1 MKNVKRLFINMGTPF
16 GRIGGQLF
24 QRILLAAFL
33 SFMPIGTFHR
43 LKACTALVALCCT
56 STAAAPPGPVS
67 PGDVYDP
74 FRAHSIRLKLSSD
87 GWNLLQP
94 GAGAQKAAGI
104 TNREQGKMAGVRLR
118 PGSSSYAYVLGEM
131 EFDGHR
137 IADIGLRFKGSSSY
151 SVSAETL
158 RRPMRVDFDRFV
170 EGGRFAGIET
180 LNLSNTTF
188 DPSQV
193 REALSFWLFQKLDV
207 PAARTGHALVYLTV
221 AGKYDREY
229 LGLYTLIEEV
239 DSHFLKKHFGNSD
252 GLLLKPAGMRG
263 FAYLGETWEQYRAI
277 CSPRGEEPPALCQ
290 KVVEFARLI
299 HRADD
304 ATFRAR
310 IGSLLAVDEFLRHV
324 AVNSATLNFDS
335 FLSTGHNYYIYVN
348 PTDGLMHFIPW
359 DLNMTFGAYG
369 WLGTDEEIA
378 RTSITRSYADHNILI
393 ERLLAIDEYA
403 SAYRS
408 HLRKLVTVAL
418 NADAMRERR
427 ELLRPVFEAA
437 DKAARDAGSLGSTNT
452 RSTSGMG
459 LNAPE
464 LWPFLEQRMESI
476 RLQLE
481 GKQAGFK
488 PDFRNPKRTLAE
500 WAPLTVAAVTFMTAA
515 DMDGDWRLNDAE
527 VTAAIKRVMAAGNI
541 PAEGSMDRP
550 TAIATIEKLMTD
562 DLRRR
567 VPAQAWAD
575 WLFVTADE
583 NKDSRVTPEEM
594 LAAYRRLQSGSD
606 RDRDG
611 LMDGRDL
618 LEALGAAGAP
628 RDPDPTR

>member
-1 MKNVKRLFINMGTPF
+1 M
-16 GRIGGQLF
+16 
-24 QRILLAAFL
+24 
-33 SFMPIGTFHR
+33 
-43 LKACTALVALCCT
+43 
-56 STAAAPPGPVS
+56 
-67 PGDVYDP
+67 
-74 FRAHSIRLKLSSD
+74 
-87 GWNLLQP
+87 LQP
-94 GAGAQKAAGI
+94 GAGAQKAGGI
-104 TNREQGKMAGVRLR
+104 TNREQGKIAGVRLR
-118 PGSSSYAYVLGEM
+118 PASPSFAYVLGEM
-131 EFDGHR
+131 EFDGRR

-151 SVSAETL
+151 AVSAETL

-193 REALSFWLFQKLDV
+193 RESLAFWLCRQLNV
-207 PAARTGHALVYLTV
+207 PASQTGHALVYLTV

-263 FAYLGETWEQYRAI
+263 FAYLGETWDQYRGI
-277 CSPRGEEPPALCQ
+277 CSPRGEERPEFCQ
-290 KVVEFARLI
+290 KVIEFASLI

-304 ATFRAR
+304 ATFRAK
-310 IGSLLAVDEFLRHV
+310 IGSLLAVDEFLRYV
-324 AVNSATLNFDS
+324 AVNSALLNFDS
-335 FLSTGHNYYIYVN
+335 FLSTGHNYYLYLN
-348 PTDGLMHFIPW
+348 PADGRMYFIPW

-378 RTSITRSYADHNILI
+378 RTSINRSYADHNILI

-403 SAYRS
+403 RAYRA
-408 HLRKLVTVAL
+408 HLQKLVKAGL
-418 NADAMRERR
+418 NPGAMRKRQK
-427 ELLRPVFEAA
+427 LLRPVLEEA

-452 RSTSGMG
+452 RSASGMG

-464 LWPFLEQRMESI
+464 LWPFIERRMESI
-476 RLQLE
+476 KLQLE
-481 GKQAGFK
+481 GKQVGFK
-488 PDFRNPKRTLAE
+488 PDFRNPKRTITE

-515 DMDGDWRLNDAE
+515 DTDGDRRLSEAE
-527 VTAAIKRVMAAGNI
+527 VTSAIKHLLAAGNS

-550 TAIATIEKLMTD
+550 TALAVIEKLMPD

-567 VPAQAWAD
+567 VSAKAWTD
-575 WLFVTADE
+575 WLFTIADA
-583 NKDSRVTPEEM
+583 NNDGRVSPEEM
-594 LAAYRRLQSGSD
+594 LAAYRRFQSGSD

-628 RDPDPTR
+628 RDPDPMR

>member
-1 MKNVKRLFINMGTPF
+1 MIAM
-16 GRIGGQLF
+16 
-24 QRILLAAFL
+24 AH
-33 SFMPIGTFHR
+33 TFHF
-43 LKACTALVALCCT
+43 LKPLALVAFCCG
-56 STAAAPPGPVS
+56 SVAAAPLAPVS
-67 PGDVYDP
+67 PVEVFDP
-74 FRAHSIRLKLSSD
+74 FRTHTIHVTLSSE
-87 GWNLLQP
+87 GWDLLQP
-94 GAGAQKAAGI
+94 GAGAQKAGGI
-104 TNREQGKMAGVRLR
+104 TNREQGKIAGVRLR
-118 PGSSSYAYVLGEM
+118 PSSPTYAYVLGEM
-131 EFDGHR
+131 EFDGRR

-151 SVSAETL
+151 SVSEGTL

-193 REALSFWLFQKLDV
+193 RESLAFWLCRQLDV
-207 PAARTGHALVYLTV
+207 PASRTGHALVYLTV
-221 AGKYDREY
+221 AGKYEREY

-263 FAYLGETWEQYRAI
+263 FAYLGETWDQYRGI
-277 CSPRGEEPPALCQ
+277 CSPRGEERPEFCQ
-290 KVVEFARLI
+290 KVIEFARLI

-304 ATFRAR
+304 ATVRAK
-310 IGSLLAVDEFLRHV
+310 IGSLLAVDEFLRYV
-324 AVNSATLNFDS
+324 AVNSAILNFDS
-335 FLSTGHNYYIYVN
+335 FLSTGHNYYLYLN
-348 PTDGLMHFIPW
+348 PADGRMYFIPW

-403 SAYRS
+403 RAYRA
-408 HLRKLVTVAL
+408 HLRKLVKAGL
-418 NADAMRERR
+418 NPDAIRKRR
-427 ELLRPVFEAA
+427 ELLRPVLAAA
-437 DKAARDAGSLGSTNT
+437 DKAARDAGSVGSTNT
-452 RSTSGMG
+452 RSASGMG

-464 LWPFLEQRMESI
+464 LWPFIERRMESI
-476 RLQLE
+476 RLQLG
-481 GKQAGFK
+481 GKQIGFK
-488 PDFRNPKRTLAE
+488 PDFRDPKRTITE

-515 DMDGDWRLNDAE
+515 DTDGDRRLSEAE
-527 VTAAIKRVMAAGNI
+527 VTAAIKRLLAAANI
-541 PAEGSMDRP
+541 PADGSMDRP
-550 TAIATIEKLMTD
+550 TAAAVIEKLMPD

-567 VPAQAWAD
+567 VPATAWAD
-575 WLFVTADE
+575 WLFVIADA
-583 NKDSRVTPEEM
+583 NHDGRVSADEM
-594 LAAYRRLQSGSD
+594 LAAYRRYQSGSD

-628 RDPDPTR
+628 RDPDPMR

>member
-1 MKNVKRLFINMGTPF
+1 MIAMARLF
-16 GRIGGQLF
+16 
-24 QRILLAAFL
+24 
-33 SFMPIGTFHR
+33 HV
-43 LKACTALVALCCT
+43 LKPLALVVLC
-56 STAAAPPGPVS
+56 SASVVAAPPAPVA
-67 PGDVYDP
+67 PGEVYDP
-74 FRAHSIRLKLSSD
+74 FRSHTIHIKLSSE
-87 GWNLLQP
+87 GWDLLQP
-94 GAGAQKAAGI
+94 GAGAQKAGGI
-104 TNREQGKMAGVRLR
+104 TNREQGKIAGVRLR
-118 PGSSSYAYVLGEM
+118 PTSPTYAYVLGEM
-131 EFDGHR
+131 EFDGRR

-193 REALSFWLFQKLDV
+193 RESLAFWLCRQLDV
-207 PAARTGHALVYLTV
+207 PASHTGHALVYLAV
-221 AGKYDREY
+221 AGKYEREY

-263 FAYLGETWEQYRAI
+263 FAYLGETWDQYRGI
-277 CSPRGEEPPALCQ
+277 CSPRGEERPEFCQ
-290 KVVEFARLI
+290 KVIEFARLI

-304 ATFRAR
+304 ATFRAK
-310 IGSLLAVDEFLRHV
+310 IGSLLAVDEFLRYV
-324 AVNSATLNFDS
+324 AVNSALLNFDS
-335 FLSTGHNYYIYVN
+335 FLSTGHNYYLYLN
-348 PTDGLMHFIPW
+348 PTDRLMYFIPW

-403 SAYRS
+403 RAYRA
-408 HLRKLVTVAL
+408 HLQKLVKAGL
-418 NADAMRERR
+418 NPGAMRKRQK
-427 ELLRPVFEAA
+427 LLRPVLEAA
-437 DKAARDAGSLGSTNT
+437 DKAARDAGSVGSTNT
-452 RSTSGMG
+452 RSASGMG

-464 LWPFLEQRMESI
+464 LWPFVERRMESI

-481 GKQAGFK
+481 GKQIGFK
-488 PDFRNPKRTLAE
+488 PDFRNPKRTITE

-515 DMDGDWRLNDAE
+515 DTDGDRRLNDAE
-527 VTAAIKRVMAAGNI
+527 VTVAIKRLLAAANV
-541 PAEGSMDRP
+541 PVESSMDRP
-550 TAIATIEKLMTD
+550 AAVAVIEKLIPD

-567 VPAQAWAD
+567 VPAKAWAD
-575 WLFVTADE
+575 WLFAIADE
-583 NKDSRVTPEEM
+583 NKDSRVGPEEM
-594 LAAYRRLQSGSD
+594 LSTYRRFQSGSD

-618 LEALGAAGAP
+618 LEALGASGAP
-628 RDPDPTR
+628 RDPDPMR